1 MTKDTTP
8 PPLPGDAV
16 SGDALITPSGLRYY
30 DIRVGDGKKPDGPRT
45 RVTVHYTGW
54 LESGKK
60 FDSSVDRGEPAT
72 FGLGQVIAGWTEGV
86 GSMRVGGKRKLII
99 PHTLGYGVHGSGP
112 IPPKATL
119 VFDVELLRAD

>member
-1 MTKDTTP
+1 MSKDANP
-8 PPLPGDAV
+8 PALPGDAV
-16 SGDALITPSGLRYY
+16 AGDAFVTPSGLRYY
-30 DIRVGDGKKPDGPRT
+30 DIRVGEGKKPESART

-72 FGLGQVIAGWTEGV
+72 FGLNQVIAGWTEGV

-99 PHTLGYGVHGSGP
+99 PHTLGYGPGGSGP

>member
-1 MTKDTTP
+1 MPDATS
-8 PPLPGDAV
+8 LPGDPTTGEATV
-16 SGDALITPSGLRYY
+16 TPSGLRYI
-30 DIRVGDGKKPDGPRT
+30 DLKVGEGKKPDGPRS

-72 FGLGQVIAGWTEGV
+72 FALNQVIAGWTEGV

-99 PHTLGYGVHGSGP
+99 PYTLGYGAQGSGP
-112 IPPKATL
+112 IPAKATL
-119 VFDVELLRAD
+119 VFDVELLDVK